1 MRIDK
6 YLKVTRLIKRR
17 TIAQKA
23 CEGGKIHINEKSA
36 KPGTAVKIGD
46 IITISI
52 GQNPIK
58 AEVVQIKESVR
69 AEDAQT
75 MYKIL

>member
-23 CEGGKIHINEKSA
+23 CEGGKVQINEKSA
-36 KPGTAVKIGD
+36 KSGTTVKIGD

-52 GQNPIK
+52 GQNPIRV
-58 AEVVQIKESVR
+58 EVVSLKES
-69 AEDAQT
+69 AKISECES